1 MSSIAEWPRTVEQ
14 VAGWSAGDPYALACA
29 AVLPHRVRAV
39 ATLAGMAP
47 LELGRDGAHSAATP
61 QTAKAR
67 SGIGGRDRN
76 TQYRYRSNEHMAE
89 RDRDEFGRPRNARPR
104 DALGRL
110 LPPGSEGVPR
120 IPDDLELSPS
130 ESLAYAQDL
139 LNEGLAFNAHE
150 VLEAA
155 WKNGPDDER
164 PLWQGLAQLAV
175 GITHVQRGNRDGATT
190 LLRRGSGR
198 LGEVDHPAP
207 HFVDVDGL
215 VGWAAALVDD
225 LAACAEVSPPRLR
238 PALTKP

>member
-1 MSSIAEWPRTVEQ
+1 MGLTRLRDT
-14 VAGWSAGDPYALACA
+14 
-29 AVLPHRVRAV
+29 AVGKGANPNWQAS
-39 ATLAGMAP
+39 
-47 LELGRDGAHSAATP
+47 LED
-61 QTAKAR
+61 
-67 SGIGGRDRN
+67 
-76 TQYRYRSNEHMAE
+76 QYCYLSNEHMAE
-89 RDRDEFGRPRNARPR
+89 RDRDESGRPRNARPR

-139 LNEGLAFNAHE
+139 LNQGLAFNAHE

-155 WKNGPDDER
+155 WKNGSDADR

-175 GITHVQRGNRDGATT
+175 GITHIQRGNRGGATV

-198 LGEVDHPAP
+198 LGEVDCPAP

-225 LAACAEVSPPRLR
+225 LTACAEISPPRLR